1 MIIEAHLKDGE
12 RFSFVTYT
20 QGLGRVKVDLSV
32 NCNEGIFQ
40 HKEWGKE
47 TVEEDFVNLIGKTT
61 MSASMKNWSLAG
73 LMFDYGLNYCLY
85 DGLTFAYELGLQMA
99 NTTDRK
105 APFYT
110 MLADFIARKIYGCG
124 IKDVN
129 TSVESEEGDTMYLVD
144 YFSLENGEHVSPDD
158 MDNEVQ
164 KFLNTISGEDQRNIV
179 SELANIYINLT
190 DVELCF

>member
-1 MIIEAHLKDGE
+1 MFYVLQAKQTSVDDVQLGYVLCKQLCKTHAHYIRLCQYSEMLELKE
-12 RFSFVTYT
+12 V
-20 QGLGRVKVDLSV
+20 L
-32 NCNEGIFQ
+32 
-40 HKEWGKE
+40 
-47 TVEEDFVNLIGKTT
+47 
-61 MSASMKNWSLAG
+61 LAISR
-73 LMFDYGLNYCLY
+73 MRPTNHV
-85 DGLTFAYELGLQMA
+85 
-99 NTTDRK
+99 NTTDKK

-110 MLADFIARKIYGCG
+110 MPADFIARKIYGCG